1 MYIKNLK
8 LQNFR
13 NYENAEIEFNKNIN
27 ILYGDNAQ
35 GKTNILEAIFFSSFG
50 KSFRTLKEKEIIK
63 KDKEFSK
70 IEVEYVKKDREGNIK
85 FLISKDN
92 KKSIFINDIK
102 IKKLSE
108 LLGNVNIVLFEPS
121 DINIFKEGPKYRRKF
136 LDMMIGQLRSNY
148 VYNLNQYLKV
158 LEQRNNYLKQNN
170 YNEEVLDIWDESL
183 VKYGKVIFNYRN
195 EFIDKIKEKI
205 VDIHKKIANEEIT
218 MKYISDCEDENLF
231 LKKLKENREEDR
243 KRGYTTVGI
252 QRDDFKLFVN
262 HEMVSVYG
270 SQGQNRTCVLSLKL
284 AELQVIYDD
293 IGEYPILLLD
303 DFMSELDQKRI
314 NNFLKNIE
322 DIQVIITCTKNIDL
336 KNSKSFYIEKGK
348 IKLDKD

>member
-70 IEVEYVKKDREGNIK
+70 IEVDYVKKDREGNIK